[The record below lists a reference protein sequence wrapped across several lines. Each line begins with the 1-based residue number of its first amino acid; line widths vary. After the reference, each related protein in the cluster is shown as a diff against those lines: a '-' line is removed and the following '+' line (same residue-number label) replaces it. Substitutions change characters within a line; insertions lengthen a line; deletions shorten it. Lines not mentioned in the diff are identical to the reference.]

1 MSGQV
6 IEQLPEGGLRLRI
19 LEVDRPFPKQGQP
32 EISQERLEAAG
43 NGVNDT
49 AEHGRARAD
58 NGISLASEL
67 LSVKES
73 RHPLHYVLHGERLIG
88 RIERTNKLRDAVS
101 GGSSVARVEDLTLI
115 RYSINR
121 RRHLRP
127 SDTEAP

>member
-58 NGISLASEL
+58 NGISLASEPWL
-67 LSVKES
+67 FLECV
-73 RHPLHYVLHGERLIG
+73 RVFPTLHLNLCSLCFCPKYIHIKKPA
-88 RIERTNKLRDAVS
+88 N
-101 GGSSVARVEDLTLI
+101 
-115 RYSINR
+115 
-121 RRHLRP
+121 HLA
-127 SDTEAP
+127 T